1 MDGSWNL
8 FRSTGNPVFYLL
20 YQERQRE
27 NHQKQ
32 PPAVSPSPA
41 AGGSV

>member
-27 NHQKQ
+27 NRQKQ
-32 PPAVSPSPA
+32 PPAGAPA